1 MCKIAQPWLDLVKTT
16 LGPDDSIE
24 KTYSCTFNKQNGYLC
39 LGNNKLVFVNVKG
52 FLRKNYE
59 VLLNTPYDELDEV
72 RLADRFRVDLSHK
85 DKTHRI
91 ETSDIPAKIVAEGI
105 QAMRKGPSVEPL

>member
-1 MCKIAQPWLDLVKTT
+1 MAQPWLDLAKTT
-16 LGPDDSIE
+16 IGPDGTVE

-59 VLLNTPYDELDEV
+59 VLLNAPYDEVDDVKLTS
-72 RLADRFRVDLSHK
+72 RFRIDLSHK
-85 DKTHRI
+85 DKTHSI
-91 ETSDIPAKIVAEGI
+91 ETSDIPAKIVVEGI
-105 QAMRKGPSVEPL
+105 QDMLEGSSLEPM

>member
-1 MCKIAQPWLDLVKTT
+1 VQPWYDLAEKT
-16 LGPDDSIE
+16 LGPDDTIE

-59 VLLNTPYDELDEV
+59 VLLDAPYNEVDEV
-72 RLADRFRVDLSHK
+72 NLASRFTIDLAHNNK
-85 DKTHRI
+85 RHQI
-91 ETSDIPAKIVAEGI
+91 VTSDIPARIVVEGI
-105 QAMRKGPSVEPL
+105 KDISKGFN